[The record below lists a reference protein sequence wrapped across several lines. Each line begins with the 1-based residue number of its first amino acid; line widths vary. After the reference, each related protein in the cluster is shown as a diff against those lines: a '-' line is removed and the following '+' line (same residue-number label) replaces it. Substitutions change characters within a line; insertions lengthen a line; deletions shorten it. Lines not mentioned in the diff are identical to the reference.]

1 MTWTEGE
8 LYRFYTDKDI
18 VTTYEKM
25 IKSVGSQLGFT
36 HDYIEFNDEK
46 NILFYRDSAMLDSH
60 LENGY
65 HLDHNGEGCF
75 GIESKNISMN
85 HIAILHTFD
94 TLNDF
99 DPYDINLIFKDA
111 YYYLFVLP
119 EPVETSPFSARI
131 LRLFSCVLNNTF

>member
-65 HLDHNGEGCF
+65 HLDHNGEDCF

-85 HIAILHTFD
+85 HIGTLHTFD
-94 TLNDF
+94 TLNDVA
-99 DPYDINLIFKDA
+99 PYDINLIFKDA

-131 LRLFSCVLNNTF
+131 LRLSSCILNNTF

>member
-1 MTWTEGE
+1 
-8 LYRFYTDKDI
+8 
-18 VTTYEKM
+18 M

-60 LENGY
+60 LKNGY
-65 HLDHNGEGCF
+65 HLDHNDEGCF

-85 HIAILHTFD
+85 HVATLHTFD

-111 YYYLFVLP
+111 YYYLLVLP
-119 EPVETSPFSARI
+119 ETVETSPFSARI

>member
-1 MTWTEGE
+1 
-8 LYRFYTDKDI
+8 
-18 VTTYEKM
+18 
-25 IKSVGSQLGFT
+25 
-36 HDYIEFNDEK
+36 
-46 NILFYRDSAMLDSH
+46 MLDSH

-85 HIAILHTFD
+85 HIATLHTFD

-111 YYYLFVLP
+111 YYYL
-119 EPVETSPFSARI
+119 
-131 LRLFSCVLNNTF
+131 LRYYLNRLRHPRVPPGY

>member
-1 MTWTEGE
+1 MTWIEGE

-94 TLNDF
+94 ALNDF

-111 YYYLFVLP
+111 YYYLLVLP
-119 EPVETSPFSARI
+119 EPVETYLFSSTI
-131 LRLFSCVLNNTF
+131 FRLFSCVLNDTF

>member
-1 MTWTEGE
+1 
-8 LYRFYTDKDI
+8 
-18 VTTYEKM
+18 M
-25 IKSVGSQLGFT
+25 IKEVGSQLGFT

-75 GIESKNISMN
+75 GIESKNISIN
-85 HIAILHTFD
+85 HIATLHTFD
-94 TLNDF
+94 TLNDVA
-99 DPYDINLIFKDA
+99 PYDINLIFKDA

-131 LRLFSCVLNNTF
+131 LRLSSCVLNNTF

>member
-1 MTWTEGE
+1 MTLTEGE
-8 LYRFYTDKDI
+8 FYRFHPDKDI
-18 VTTYEKM
+18 ETTLEKM

-46 NILFYRDSAMLDSH
+46 NILFYRDPAALDSH

-85 HIAILHTFD
+85 HVATLHTFD
-94 TLNDF
+94 TLHDF

-111 YYYLFVLP
+111 YYYLLVLP

>member
-1 MTWTEGE
+1 MTWTEDE

-85 HIAILHTFD
+85 HIATLHTFD

-99 DPYDINLIFKDA
+99 DPDDTTMTKNPP

-131 LRLFSCVLNNTF
+131 LRLSSCVLNNTF

>member
-1 MTWTEGE
+1 
-8 LYRFYTDKDI
+8 
-18 VTTYEKM
+18 M

-85 HIAILHTFD
+85 HIATLHTFD

-111 YYYLFVLP
+111 YYYLLVLP